1 LRVSQLIRDILTPSR
16 GELAKKLHEVDE
28 EKTRLARCMR
38 ALDKEP
44 VKALLSA
51 SEEAARFG
59 GNG

>member
-1 LRVSQLIRDILTPSR
+1 MGQILRDILAPTK

-44 VKALLSA
+44 AKSLTVA
-51 SEEAARFG
+51 SEEAAKFG